1 MIEIVAT
8 PESVAQ
14 AKALLALGVDNLYLG
29 EDYFGLRLP
38 HSFERAELTEVVAL
52 AHAAGK
58 KVTVAVNA
66 IFHNDRIVHVL
77 DYLQFLA
84 SLKVD
89 QITVGDA
96 GAINLLLE
104 NQVPLAYLY
113 DASVTVTSARQINFW
128 AKHQAQGAVI
138 AQEVPYE
145 ELKMLA
151 PALQVPGEMLV
162 FGATAIH
169 QSGRPLVDNYF
180 DFVKAHQ
187 EKSDRKRGLFIS
199 APRKPETHYSI
210 YEDRNGTH
218 VFASNDIDLMPRLD
232 KLVELGLNRW
242 KLDGIFCPGDDYVT
256 ITGLF
261 IQAKN
266 AFENQQWTSALA
278 ADLDAQLHA
287 LLPKNREVDTGFFD
301 IDPSEVQ

>member
-8 PESVAQ
+8 PESITQ

-38 HSFERAELTEVVAL
+38 HSFERAELTEVVEL

-58 KVTVAVNA
+58 RVTVAVNA

-77 DYLQFLA
+77 DYFQFLV
-84 SLKVD
+84 KIGVD
-89 QITVGDA
+89 QVTIGDA

-104 NQVPLAYLY
+104 NELPLAYIY
-113 DASVTVTSARQINFW
+113 DAAVTVTSARQINFW
-128 AKHQAQGAVI
+128 AKHHAQGAVI
-138 AQEVPYE
+138 AREVPYE
-145 ELKMLA
+145 ELKTMA

-187 EKSDRKRGLFIS
+187 EKSDRQRGLFIS
-199 APRKPETHYSI
+199 APHKPETHYSI

-218 VFASNDIDLMPRLD
+218 VFASNDLDLMPRLD
-232 KLVELGLNRW
+232 KLVALGLTRW
-242 KLDGIFCPGDDYVT
+242 KLDGIFCPGENYVQ
-256 ITGLF
+256 ITQLF
-261 IQAKN
+261 IQARD
-266 AFENQQWTSALA
+266 AFATQQWTPELA
-278 ADLDAQLHA
+278 ASLDAQVHA
-287 LLPKNREVDTGFFD
+287 LVPKNREVDTGFFD